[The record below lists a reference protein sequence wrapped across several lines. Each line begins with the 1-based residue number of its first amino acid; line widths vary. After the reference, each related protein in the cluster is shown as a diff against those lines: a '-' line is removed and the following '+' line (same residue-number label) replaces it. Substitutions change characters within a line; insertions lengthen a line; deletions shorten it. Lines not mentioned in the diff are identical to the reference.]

1 MNVSVSATS
10 SAVTTERRTSR
21 KAGGWRV
28 LLRENWYRDLWLF
41 VVTGLTLW
49 AILATKAH
57 VDDIQR
63 EGVARRDQTC
73 RLFERDEKAAIDQLV
88 GTYQYLRGLSVAE
101 LKSPL
106 NQAVAA
112 QLDQVESNARASNA
126 PPYCDAPGVGL
137 PESLEQPIPSRPPG
151 L

>member
-1 MNVSVSATS
+1 ML
-10 SAVTTERRTSR
+10 R
-21 KAGGWRV
+21 AG
-28 LLRENWYRDLWLF
+28 LYRDLWLL

-49 AILATKAH
+49 AIFATQAH
-57 VDDIQR
+57 VDDIEQ
-63 EGVARRDQTC
+63 EGLARRDQTC
-73 RLFERDEKAAIDQLV
+73 RLFERDEKAAIDQLT

-106 NQAVAA
+106 NQAVRA

-126 PPYCDAPGVGL
+126 PPYCDQPGVGL
-137 PESLEQPIPSRPPG
+137 PESLEQPIPGRPPG